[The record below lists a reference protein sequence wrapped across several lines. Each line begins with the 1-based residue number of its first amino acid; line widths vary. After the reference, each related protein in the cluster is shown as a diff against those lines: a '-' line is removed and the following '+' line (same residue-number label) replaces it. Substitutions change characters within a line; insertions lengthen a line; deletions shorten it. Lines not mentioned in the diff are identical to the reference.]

1 MYNDGVEHK
10 IGDLVE
16 VIHGFWD
23 EKDSYIGKLAIISGT
38 YASQYGGN
46 DHNSLRLTFEN
57 GDRSSWWYPS
67 KLKLVERGQIS
78 LLIKWEQESIELEKI
93 ESDLDYIFQNID
105 LVLENKSGASL
116 QAVYSYV
123 GGGSLWGTRG
133 EGITYYENSYSVLML
148 LAIFNNTELTKTKE
162 SFLEF
167 SKDFIRDV
175 SK

>member
-23 EKDSYIGKLAIISGT
+23 EKDSYVGKLAIISGT

-46 DHNSLRLTFEN
+46 DHNSLSLTFEN
-57 GDRSSWWYPS
+57 GGSSSWWYPS
-67 KLKLVERGQIS
+67 KLKLVERDKMS
-78 LLIKWEQESIELEKI
+78 LLSKWKQERSEREKT

-105 LVLENKSGASL
+105 LVLENKSGSSL

-148 LAIFNNTELTKTKE
+148 LEIFNNTELTKTKE

-167 SKDFIRDV
+167 SKDFLRGG
-175 SK
+175 K